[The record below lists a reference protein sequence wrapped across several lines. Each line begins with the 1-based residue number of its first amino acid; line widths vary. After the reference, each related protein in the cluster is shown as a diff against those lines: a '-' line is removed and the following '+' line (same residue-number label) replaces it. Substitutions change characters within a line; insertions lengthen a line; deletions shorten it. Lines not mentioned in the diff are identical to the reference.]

1 VAGPFFVAGTGRCG
15 TSQLCRVLG
24 EHPDVHS
31 LVWES
36 RFLVDPGGF
45 EDLARALT
53 IGYTP
58 YHADDALRRLAWLLN
73 ERLTGNTAEAFRGWG
88 LAAEI
93 GPEVYRA
100 STDQL
105 WTRLTWYEF
114 DEAVPPLSYRYGR
127 WQYAP
132 GEAQSHRRVVARYFP
147 DRAELIA
154 ILRDF
159 TTGLFDAAARHAGK
173 RTWCEKTPFS
183 LLSVPFLFELFPEA
197 TIVVIM
203 RHPYQVAA
211 SHLDQPW
218 APSTLDAVLNWLEPV
233 YRRWL
238 DQRPTL
244 LNHPG
249 YVEVKA
255 ESLAARWPA
264 SERELFE
271 RLGLSEADTPSSFT
285 ASRLSHRDG
294 QLDPGQVSQVAER
307 LQWVAEDL
315 GYAPDIGHNLGWARA
330 RKH

>member
-15 TSQLCRVLG
+15 TSQLQRVLG

-31 LVWES
+31 LEWES

-53 IGYTP
+53 TVYTP
-58 YHADDALRRLAWLLN
+58 YHADDALRRLDWLLN
-73 ERLTGNTAEAFRGWG
+73 QRLTGNTSEAFRGWG

-93 GPEVYRA
+93 GPDLYRA
-100 STDQL
+100 ATDRLWEQL
-105 WTRLTWYEF
+105 AWYEF

-132 GEAQSHRRVVARYFP
+132 GEARTHRRVVARYFP

-159 TTGLFDAAARHAGK
+159 TAGLFGAVAQHAGK

-183 LLSVPFLFELFPEA
+183 FLSVPFLHELFPEA
-197 TIVVIM
+197 TVVVIM

-218 APSTLDAVLNWLEPV
+218 APSAPEATVNWLEPL

-238 DQRPTL
+238 DQRPAL
-244 LNHPG
+244 LDHPG
-249 YVEVKA
+249 YVEVRA

-264 SERELFE
+264 SRRELFE
-271 RLGLSEADTPSSFT
+271 RLGLPDADTPSSFVPG
-285 ASRLSHRDG
+285 RLSHRDSQLSAG
-294 QLDPGQVSQVAER
+294 QLGHVIER
-307 LQWVAEDL
+307 LAWVTEQL
-315 GYAPDIGHNLGWARA
+315 GYPPSPQTPVDM
-330 RKH
+330 